1 MPARDLL
8 LLPIELDVHLI
19 AHHQRRDASILI
31 SKCPLRT
38 VDLVQSLC
46 RKLTL
51 LTAHLRER
59 IIACGRREPC
69 TGSLGTCLQRPHNLQ
84 SVHAAH
90 GLTGKHL
97 LGMA

>member
-1 MPARDLL
+1 MPFLQL
-8 LLPIELDVHLI
+8 FIG
-19 AHHQRRDASILI
+19 
-31 SKCPLRT
+31 
-38 VDLVQSLC
+38 
-46 RKLTL
+46 KLAL

-59 IIACGRREPC
+59 IIACSRCKLG
-69 TGSLGTCLQRPHNLQ
+69 TGSLGTRLQRSHHLQ